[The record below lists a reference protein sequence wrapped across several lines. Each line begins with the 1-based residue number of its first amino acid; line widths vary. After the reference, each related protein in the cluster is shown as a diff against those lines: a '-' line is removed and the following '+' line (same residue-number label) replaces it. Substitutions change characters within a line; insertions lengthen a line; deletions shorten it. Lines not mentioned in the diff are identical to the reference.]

1 MYNESER
8 KFKLANTEI
17 YLVWRQT

>member
-1 MYNESER
+1 MNLKENS
-8 KFKLANTEI
+8 FGNTKI